1 MWYNHIVLKLDELL
15 KGEKMSSN
23 EAILRQDEE
32 YVLELRRLY
41 ESFGYK
47 KFKMSKF
54 EKYDLYLENKS
65 FLRNANIVTVTD
77 PAGRLLALKP
87 DITLSIAKNI
97 KSENLPEK
105 LYYSENIYIS
115 DSEAGEI
122 KETTQVGL
130 EYFGELDIRALSEI
144 LLLASESLSCIGD
157 NYRIAVSH
165 MGFVSEILDSA
176 NVGENFK
183 ARIYK
188 LVSEKNLHGLKD
200 LCTSLALSDEVT
212 ARLCGL
218 INVCGKLSVAL
229 NSAKKLVCGS
239 ASQAGID
246 ELEAI
251 SDVLNS
257 FGLDDKF
264 ILDFS
269 VLNDVSYYNGLVFQG
284 FIGGVPRH
292 VLSGGRYDNLV
303 QRFGCTASAAGFAVY
318 IDLLD
323 RFLYCGSEYD
333 YDAVLVYSP
342 DCDPADVLK
351 WQMSYSYNG
360 KTCLAVSK
368 ETKEFRYRQKFIMSL
383 DGSVKEV

>member
-1 MWYNHIVLKLDELL
+1 
-15 KGEKMSSN
+15 MSSN
-23 EAILRQDEE
+23 QAVLRQDEE

-87 DITLSIAKNI
+87 DITLSIVKNI
-97 KSENLPEK
+97 KSDKLPEK

-130 EYFGELDIRALSEI
+130 EYIGELDIRALGEL
-144 LLLASESLSCIGD
+144 LLLAAESLNCISE
-157 NYRIAVSH
+157 NFRIAVSH

-176 NVGENFK
+176 NVSESSK
-183 ARIYK
+183 KRIYK
-188 LVSEKNLHGLKD
+188 LISEKNLHGLKD
-200 LCTSLALSDEVT
+200 LCATLNIPDET
-212 ARLCGL
+212 CTRLCGL
-218 INVCGKLSVAL
+218 ISVCGKLSDAL
-229 NSAKKLVCGS
+229 DSAKALVCGD
-239 ASQAGID
+239 ASNAGLA
-246 ELEAI
+246 ELSAI
-251 SDVLNS
+251 SEI
-257 FGLDDKF
+257 LDKFDLSDKF

-269 VLNDVSYYNGLVFQG
+269 VMNDVSYYNGLVFQG

-303 QRFGCTASAAGFAVY
+303 QRFGCNASAAGFAVY

-323 RFLYCGSEYD
+323 RFLYCESEFD
-333 YDAVLVYSP
+333 YDALLLYSSE
-342 DCDPADVLK
+342 CDSASVLK
-351 WQMSYSYNG
+351 WQMTYSYNG
-360 KTCLAVSK
+360 KTCLAVT
-368 ETKEFRYRQKFIMSL
+368 EEPGGLRYRHKFEMSL
-383 DGSVKEV
+383 DGSVMEI

>member
-1 MWYNHIVLKLDELL
+1 
-15 KGEKMSSN
+15 MSSN

-87 DITLSIAKNI
+87 DITLSIVKNV
-97 KSENLPEK
+97 KSDKLPEK

-130 EYFGELDIRALSEI
+130 EYFGDLDVRSLGEI
-144 LLLASESLSCIGD
+144 LLLATESLSCID
-157 NYRIAVSH
+157 SNFRIAVSH
-165 MGFVSEILDSA
+165 MGFISEILDSA
-176 NVGENFK
+176 NVSERSK
-183 ARIYK
+183 SAIYK
-188 LVSEKNLHGLKD
+188 LVSEKNLHGLKA
-200 LCTSLALSDEVT
+200 LCESLAVSKEVCD
-212 ARLCGL
+212 RLCGL
-218 INVCGKLSVAL
+218 ITVCGKLSQVLPMAEEL
-229 NSAKKLVCGS
+229 ACGDIS
-239 ASQAGID
+239 NAGID
-246 ELEAI
+246 ELKSI
-251 SDVLNS
+251 SEI
-257 FGLDDKF
+257 LDKFDLSDKF

-269 VLNDVSYYNGLVFQG
+269 VMNDVSYYNGLVFQG

-303 QRFGCTASAAGFAVY
+303 QRFGCNASAAGFAVY

-323 RFLYCGSEYD
+323 RFLYCESEYD
-333 YDAVLVYSP
+333 YDALLIYSKE
-342 DCDPADVLK
+342 CDPASVLK

-360 KTCLAVSK
+360 KTCLAVTEEPK
-368 ETKEFRYRQKFIMSL
+368 NLRYRQKFEMSP
-383 DGSVKEV
+383 DGSVKEI

>member
-1 MWYNHIVLKLDELL
+1 
-15 KGEKMSSN
+15 MSST

-87 DITLSIAKNI
+87 DITLSIVKNV
-97 KSENLPEK
+97 KADKLPEK

-130 EYFGELDIRALSEI
+130 EYFGNLDVRALGEI
-144 LLLASESLSCIGD
+144 LLLAAESLNCID
-157 NYRIAVSH
+157 ENYRIAVSH
-165 MGFVSEILDSA
+165 MGFISEILDSA
-176 NVGENFK
+176 KVSELSK
-183 ARIYK
+183 QEIYK
-188 LVSEKNLHGLKD
+188 LISEKNLHGLKA
-200 LCTSLALSDEVT
+200 LCENLSVSSDVIE
-212 ARLCGL
+212 RLCGL
-218 INVCGKLSVAL
+218 ITVCGKLSNCLPMAKEL
-229 NSAKKLVCGS
+229 ACGENSV
-239 ASQAGID
+239 AGIS
-246 ELEAI
+246 ELESI
-251 SDVLNS
+251 CNLLDK
-257 FGLDDKF
+257 FGLSDKF

-269 VLNDVSYYNGLVFQG
+269 VMNDVSYYNGLVFQG

-303 QRFGCTASAAGFAVY
+303 QRFGCNASAAGFAVY

-323 RFLYCGSEYD
+323 RFLYCESEYD
-333 YDAVLVYSP
+333 YDAVLVYSAE
-342 DCDPADVLK
+342 CDPSEVLK
-351 WQMSYSYNG
+351 WQMAYSYNG
-360 KTCLAVSK
+360 KTCLALTEEPK
-368 ETKEFRYRQKFIMSL
+368 DIRYRKKFEMSL
-383 DGSVKEV
+383 DGGVKEI